1 MKRKEM
7 KALARLQIEGK
18 IGPLFL
24 VSFVGNI
31 IASAGSGFPIVG
43 VILSFILTSAI
54 SLGLIYIHF
63 RVAADPSYRPRVG
76 DLFNGFN
83 NFWPFL
89 KVMLLSS
96 LFTFLWSLLFVV
108 PGIVKALA
116 YSQAP
121 YIIAENPNMPAME
134 ALRQSERMM
143 KGRKTEYFVLNLSFI
158 GWALLAIPT
167 LGLLYI
173 WLEPYMQMTMI
184 NFYSD
189 LKSSQGYFDPFG
201 TTPPPPPPPFG
212 EQF

>member
-1 MKRKEM
+1 MTRKEM

-18 IGPLFL
+18 IGALFL
-24 VSFVGNI
+24 VSLVANL
-31 IASAGSGFPIVG
+31 IASVGAGLPVIG
-43 VILSFILTSAI
+43 VVISFILSSAL

-63 RVAADPSYRPRVG
+63 RVASDPSYRPKVG
-76 DLFNGFN
+76 DLFEGFN

-96 LFTFLWSLLFVV
+96 LFTFLWSLLFIV
-108 PGIVKALA
+108 PGIIKALA

-121 YIIAENPNMPAME
+121 YIIAENPNMPPME

-143 KGRKTEYFVLNLSFI
+143 AGKKMDYFVLNLSFI

-167 LGLLYI
+167 LGLISI
-173 WLEPYMQMTMI
+173 WLEPYMQMTMV

-189 LKSSQGYFDPFG
+189 LKASQQWFNPWG
-201 TTPPPPPPPFG
+201 TPPPPPPPFG
-212 EQF
+212 QQI

>member
-1 MKRKEM
+1 MSRKEM

-18 IGPLFL
+18 IGSLFL
-24 VSFVGNI
+24 VSFVGSL
-31 IASAGSGFPIVG
+31 IASLGSGLPLVG
-43 VILSFILTSAI
+43 VVISLILSSAI

-63 RVAADPSYRPRVG
+63 RIASDPSYRPRVR
-76 DLFNGFN
+76 DLFDGFN

-89 KVMLLSS
+89 KVTLLAS
-96 LFTFLWSLLFVV
+96 LFTFLWSLLFII
-108 PGIVKALA
+108 PGIIKALA

-134 ALRQSERMM
+134 AIRQSERMM
-143 KGRKTEYFVLNLSFI
+143 AGRKIDYFVLNLSFI

-167 LGLLYI
+167 LGLIAI
-173 WLEPYMQMTMI
+173 WLEPYMQMTMV

-189 LKSSQGYFDPFG
+189 VKSNYSQFFYA
-201 TTPPPPPPPFG
+201 PPPPPPPFG

>member
-1 MKRKEM
+1 MSGKEM

-18 IGPLFL
+18 IGSLFL
-24 VSFVGNI
+24 VSFIGNL
-31 IASAGSGFPIVG
+31 IASIGSGLPAVG
-43 VILSFILTSAI
+43 VIISFILSAAI

-63 RVAADPSYRPRVG
+63 RVAADPSYRPRVK
-76 DLFNGFN
+76 DLFDGFN

-96 LFTFLWSLLFVV
+96 LFTFLWSLLFIV
-108 PGIVKALA
+108 PGIIKALA

-134 ALRQSERMM
+134 ALRLSEQMM
-143 KGRKTEYFVLNLSFI
+143 NGRKTDYFVLNLSFI

-167 LGLLYI
+167 LGLISI
-173 WLEPYMQMTMI
+173 WLEPYMQMTMV

-189 LKSSQGYFDPFG
+189 VKSNVSQFFYA
-201 TTPPPPPPPFG
+201 PPPPPPPFG